1 MTTTNRNPNIITAC
15 EMAESYAQ
23 MNRADYML
31 SLHYVVPAPTASI
44 DFMIS
49 GLSSCSHELII
60 PPNIFGV
67 YRCVKCGLR
76 FALRSLRERNRRE
89 VSKQMCTADEER
101 VIKMKVEEFLQQG
114 KMFTSVDIANEIK
127 LSGTWIRN
135 RDVAGYLRGNAM
147 SLARMLMIVYRQTM
161 IPVTLDDGTTTE
173 TYLYYPMG
181 MDANDYTN
189 TNQRALGPIDA
200 NHPRSAS
207 IHVQSVP
214 PIVSTP
220 TPVDTTPS
228 FDIKPWRV
236 TSV

>member
-1 MTTTNRNPNIITAC
+1 MITTNKNPNMITAC
-15 EMAESYAQ
+15 EAAESYAQ
-23 MNRADYML
+23 MKKADYMF
-31 SLHYVVPAPTASI
+31 SLI
-44 DFMIS
+44 DYLVS

-76 FALRSLRERNRRE
+76 FSLRSLRERNRRE
-89 VSKQMCTADEER
+89 VSKQMCTVDEER
-101 VIKMKVEEFLQQG
+101 IIKMKVEEFLQQG

-147 SLARMLMIVYRQTM
+147 SLARMLMMVYRQTL
-161 IPVTLDDGTTTE
+161 IPVTLDDGTVSE
-173 TYLYYPMG
+173 TYLYHPIQT
-181 MDANDYTN
+181 DASEYTT
-189 TNQRALGPIDA
+189 TNQRALDPLTA

-207 IHVQSVP
+207 IHIQAAP
-214 PIVSTP
+214 PVVSNP

-228 FDIKPWRV
+228 FDINPWRV
-236 TSV
+236 ASV